1 MRCDLK
7 NVYCYGRVSTT
18 GQNVDNQFVV
28 LREIAKRNDWNIV
41 KEYSDSMSGT
51 KGRDKRVEFDAMIK
65 SAMRKD
71 VDGIMFWSIDRASRS
86 LQHLVEMMTEL
97 QSKNINMYF
106 HQQNIDS
113 STPSGTAMLQM
124 AGVFAQ
130 FESAMV
136 KERVLMSH
144 EKARLEGKTIGRPT
158 TLTEDK
164 IKSVCYLKSKGVG
177 IKRIAKEVGIGIGSV
192 YKIID
197 NDYDKYIMENIRKT
211 GMTKD
216 NCDV

>member
-1 MRCDLK
+1 ML
-7 NVYCYGRVSTT
+7 NVYCYARVST
-18 GQNVDNQFVV
+18 QQQSVDNQFVV
-28 LREIAKRNDWNIV
+28 LRDVAKKNGWNIV

-51 KGRDKRVEFDAMIK
+51 KGRDKRVEFDTMIK

-86 LQHLVEMMTEL
+86 LQHLVEMMNEL

-113 STPSGTAMLQM
+113 TTPSGTAMLQM
-124 AGVFAQ
+124 AGVFSQ
-130 FESAMV
+130 FEAAMV
-136 KERVLMSH
+136 RERVLMSH

-158 TLTEDK
+158 TITDDK
-164 IKSVCYLKSKGVG
+164 IKSVCYLRSKSIG
-177 IKRIAKEVGIGIGSV
+177 IKRIAREVGIGVGTI

-197 NDYDKYIMENIRKT
+197 KDYDKYIMENIRAT
-211 GMTKD
+211 GMEKD
-216 NCDV
+216 SSDV

>member
-1 MRCDLK
+1 MRCNLK

-18 GQNVDNQFVV
+18 QQNVDNQFVV

-136 KERVLMSH
+136 RERVLMSH

-164 IKSVCYLKSKGVG
+164 IKSVCCLKSKGVG